1 MRPPDR
7 LKRLAFRAVLGLG
20 AVGLAGGVLT
30 ACSGG
35 GAGTITASAV
45 FSDVNDLVAGA
56 PVQFDN
62 ISVGSVKSISLDGDQ
77 AKVTMTI
84 QQDANVPADVSAQ
97 LKQTTILGEHFVSLV
112 SQTDSGPPLRSGA
125 VIHNTEFIPGIQQL
139 VSSGTQVFG
148 AVNAAELAEMIDNGA
163 QGFGNESS
171 QLRQLLNNFSTVLGG
186 YATRSS
192 EIQSVID
199 QLDKFSATLAP
210 DAQQNAQAI
219 ANLAQT
225 TQTLSQQSSQ
235 FEQLLQSL
243 NDLAVQGRSLLDT
256 GVPQTEDQLNAL
268 SALANQLAK
277 NQVGIAQLLE
287 YLPGHN
293 YTVSTAVVNNFVQVL
308 NDLIVC
314 GVPGGGGSP
323 NYATTSCG
331 PAG

>member
-1 MRPPDR
+1 M
-7 LKRLAFRAVLGLG
+7 KRVFSRAALVIATL
-20 AVGLAGGVLT
+20 GLAGGVLT
-30 ACSGG
+30 GCSGG
-35 GAGTITASAV
+35 GSGTVTASAI

-62 ISVGSVKSISLDGDQ
+62 ISVGSVKSIALDGDA

-84 QQDANVPADVSAQ
+84 EKSANVPANVSAQ

-112 SQTDSGPPLRSGA
+112 STNDSGAPLRNGA
-125 VIHNTEFIPGIQQL
+125 VITNTEFVPGIQQL
-139 VSSGTQVFG
+139 VSSGTEVFS
-148 AVNAAELAEMIDNGA
+148 AVNAGELAEMIDNGA
-163 QGFGNESS
+163 QGFGNESN
-171 QLRQLLNNFSTVLGG
+171 QIRQLLNDFSTVLGG

-199 QLDKFSATLAP
+199 QLDHFSATLAP
-210 DAQQNAQAI
+210 DAQQNAQSI

-225 TQTLSQQSSQ
+225 TQTLSQQSGE

-243 NDLAVQGRSLLDT
+243 NNLAVQGRSLLDT

-268 SALANQLAK
+268 AALAHQLGENQQGLAE
-277 NQVGIAQLLE
+277 LLE

-308 NDLIVC
+308 DDLIVC
-314 GVPGGGGSP
+314 GVPNGGGDAQ
-323 NYATTSCG
+323 YATTTCG